1 MLHFFAKGNH
11 AALVQKVFRKY
22 LQVTREFWKAARR
35 CAVKGS
41 PEQKIALRSAIRL
54 QFLLIDRQTSRFAYL
69 LTLDTF
75 DWAHPGTIDSINQRL
90 DQGWGENEEETLL
103 NSDSSYR
110 HIVREIED
118 IRSEW
123 DSKSLEN
130 LNHDLGKNTKWRHAR
145 EVVASRV
152 VELNDRLRLSH

>member
-1 MLHFFAKGNH
+1 MLHFFAKGNR

-41 PEQKIALRSAIRL
+41 PEQKTALRRAIRL

-69 LTLDTF
+69 LKLDTF

-90 DQGWGENEEETLL
+90 DQGWRENEEETLL
-103 NSDSSYR
+103 NSDSYR
-110 HIVREIED
+110 DIVREIED
-118 IRSEW
+118 IRSDW
-123 DSKSLEN
+123 DSKSLEH
-130 LNHDLGKNTKWRHAR
+130 LNDELGENRKWRHAR
-145 EVVASRV
+145 EVVANRV
-152 VELNDRLRLSH
+152 VELSDRLRLSQ